1 MVLGY
6 NELEF
11 CMKGSG
17 YSFLHAADM
26 MYCADNHVRSKS
38 RTRTDVWSARELFKD
53 VLRLFSRFTDENLSS
68 HTVIKTGES
77 GFNVFRLLTKNG
89 TWVWVQA
96 NARLVFKAGKPD
108 FIVSRQK
115 ALT

>member
-38 RTRTDVWSARELFKD
+38 RTRTDVWSARAAF
-53 VLRLFSRFTDENLSS
+53 V
-68 HTVIKTGES
+68 
-77 GFNVFRLLTKNG
+77 
-89 TWVWVQA
+89 
-96 NARLVFKAGKPD
+96 
-108 FIVSRQK
+108 
-115 ALT
+115 